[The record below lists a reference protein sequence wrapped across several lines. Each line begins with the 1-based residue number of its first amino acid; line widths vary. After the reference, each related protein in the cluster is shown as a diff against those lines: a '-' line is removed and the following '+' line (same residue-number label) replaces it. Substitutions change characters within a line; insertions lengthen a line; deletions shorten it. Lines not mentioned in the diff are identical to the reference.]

1 MPQSFST
8 FDPDFE
14 SRFQRVLESRRSPAD
29 DVGRTVAGILARVHD
44 EGDDALLD
52 LTRQFDA
59 PIDTAADLRI
69 PDERLESALAGIS
82 PETRAALE
90 TAAERIEAFH
100 ARETFEGFR
109 YTDAAGVG
117 LGARYTPID
126 SVGVYVPGGRA
137 AYPSTV
143 LMNVLPARVAGVQ
156 RVVMTVPE
164 AVHQGAAGEGIGD
177 VVLAAARLAGVDE
190 VYRIGGAQAIAALA
204 FGTDTISPVDKI
216 VGPGNAYVAEAKRQ
230 VFGRV
235 GIDGIAGPS
244 EVLVIADGDSDPS
257 WIAADLLAQA
267 EHDPMARSIVI
278 TDDPAFAEAVQR
290 AVEAHLEVLPRA
302 EIARASWHDHG
313 AVITVATM
321 DEAVDLADRIA
332 PEHLELAVANAEGLA
347 ARVRHA
353 GAIFLGRYT
362 PEAVSDYVAGPNH
375 VLPTDRTARFASGLS
390 VADFVKRTTIVRC
403 DPLSLGNIGPAA
415 MTLAEEEGLSA
426 HALSIRVRLMSAPE
440 G

>member
-1 MPQSFST
+1 MPEIFST
-8 FDPDFE
+8 TDPDFE
-14 SRFQRVLESRRSPAD
+14 ARFGRVMASRDAPGAD
-29 DVGRTVAGILARVHD
+29 INRAVADIIARVRAQGD
-44 EGDDALLD
+44 EAILD
-52 LTRQFDA
+52 LTRQFDG
-59 PIDTAADLRI
+59 PIGSVSELRVADA
-69 PDERLESALAGIS
+69 RLEEALAAI
-82 PETRAALE
+82 PAETRAALE
-90 TAAERIEAFH
+90 LAAERIEAFH
-100 ARETFEGFR
+100 GRDTFDGFR
-109 YTDAAGVG
+109 YVDAAGVG

-126 SVGVYVPGGRA
+126 AVGIYVPGGRA

-143 LMNVLPARVAGVQ
+143 LMNALPARVAGVQ

-164 AVHQGAAGEGIGD
+164 SADHGLSD

-190 VYRIGGAQAIAALA
+190 VYRVGGAQAIAALT
-204 FGTDTISPVDKI
+204 FGTDTIAPVDKI
-216 VGPGNAYVAEAKRQ
+216 VGPGNAFVAEAKRQ

-244 EVLVIADGDSDPS
+244 EILVIADGDCDPS

-278 TDDPAFAEAVQR
+278 TDSATFAEAVQR
-290 AVEAHLEVLPRA
+290 AVEAHLDALARS
-302 EIARASWHDHG
+302 EIAGQAWRDHG
-313 AVITVATM
+313 AVITVASM

-347 ARVRHA
+347 ARIRHA

-362 PEAVSDYVAGPNH
+362 PEAISDYVAGPNH

-390 VADFVKRTTIVRC
+390 VADFVKRTTLVRC
-403 DPLSLGNIGPAA
+403 DPLSLGRIGPAA
-415 MTLAEEEGLSA
+415 MTLAEEEGLGA